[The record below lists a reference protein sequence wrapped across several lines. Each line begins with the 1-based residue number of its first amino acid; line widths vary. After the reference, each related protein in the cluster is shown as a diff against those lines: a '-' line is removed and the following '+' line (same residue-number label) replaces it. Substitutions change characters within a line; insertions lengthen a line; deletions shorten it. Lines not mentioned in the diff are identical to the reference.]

1 MADARLLSREDLKT
15 LAAERD
21 ALCVSIF
28 APMERAGRNVRTNPT
43 RFKNLL
49 QQAKDELGEAGL
61 RQAEVKKMLG
71 PGYELLEDTLFW
83 EHQDDG
89 LAALASESMFRVFR
103 VPISLEELAVV
114 AHRFHLKPLLPLLSG
129 NNRFFVLALTQ
140 DKARLLQ
147 CTHYSQQELNVP
159 NMPAGIKEVLRFDDP
174 ESQLQAHIESPG
186 GRYPGAI
193 FHGHGVGKD
202 TEQEN
207 IRRYCYAVE
216 RAVYDVLKGEKE
228 PLVLATVQFVHPMYA
243 EANRYPHLLE
253 EGVRANP
260 DDMDDYGL
268 REAAW
273 KIVEP
278 RFARAR
284 GEALDLFGQLHGTGR
299 ASSEPEDV
307 LLAAHDGRVAVM
319 LVATGVHVW
328 GQFDPE
334 SREVVLRKEPSTGD
348 EDLLDLA
355 AVQTLV
361 NGGAVHPLQQDEM
374 PEGAAVAAVYR
385 Y

>member
-1 MADARLLSREDLKT
+1 MADARLLSREDLKA

-28 APMERAGRNVRTNPT
+28 APMERAGRNVRTNAI

-61 RQAEVKKMLG
+61 RQAEIDKMLG
-71 PGYELLEDTLFW
+71 PGFELLEDTLFW

-114 AHRFHLKPLLPLLSG
+114 AHRFHLKPLLPLLTG
-129 NNRFFVLALTQ
+129 NNRFFVLALSQ

-147 CTHYSQQELNVP
+147 CTPYAQQEIEVP
-159 NMPAGIKEVLRFDDP
+159 DMPAGIKEVLRFDDP

-186 GRYPGAI
+186 GRYPGAM

-202 TEQEN
+202 DDQEN
-207 IRRYCYAVE
+207 VRRYCYAVE
-216 RAVYDVLKGEKE
+216 RAVYDVLKNENE
-228 PLVLATVQFVHPMYA
+228 PLVMATVEFVHPIYA
-243 EANRYPHLLE
+243 EANQYSHLLAA
-253 EGVRANP
+253 GIQANP
-260 DDMDDYGL
+260 DDMDDDGL

-273 KIVEP
+273 KIVQP
-278 RFARAR
+278 QFRQARR
-284 GEALDLFGQLHGTGR
+284 EALDLFGQLHGTGR
-299 ASSEPEDV
+299 ASADPEEV
-307 LLAAHDGRVAVM
+307 LLAAHDGRIATL
-319 LVATGVHVW
+319 LVAGGAHLW
-328 GQFDPE
+328 GRFDPQ
-334 SREVVLRKEPSTGD
+334 SREAAVHGEPQPED
-348 EDLLDLA
+348 EDLLDFT

-361 NGGAVHPLQQDEM
+361 NSGAVHVLEQEAM